1 MTDADDWTQ
10 LRTEA
15 AAKNARRFHANKR
28 GYTIYMD
35 RFGVDIWT
43 SNVHWI
49 DEPPPGKWLEMPF
62 TSAGLYL
69 GEYHI
74 DQDDKPDWHAVVTVG
89 RPDTNDGDV
98 RITSVVITGES
109 LDTTALPLSEIKR
122 ALFKVGGVFATW
134 TTSRGE
140 KSDLIITSCHMAIT
154 ADGQP
159 IRPDELRGTNERA
172 GMRHPDTFAKVLALI
187 EEHKQRKLTNP
198 TGMTQREYV
207 AKGTGYSVT
216 NIQKLITNAK
226 KWAAENNQ
234 GTQ

>member
-1 MTDADDWTQ
+1 
-10 LRTEA
+10 
-15 AAKNARRFHANKR
+15 
-28 GYTIYMD
+28 
-35 RFGVDIWT
+35 
-43 SNVHWI
+43 
-49 DEPPPGKWLEMPF
+49 
-62 TSAGLYL
+62 
-69 GEYHI
+69 
-74 DQDDKPDWHAVVTVG
+74 
-89 RPDTNDGDV
+89 
-98 RITSVVITGES
+98 
-109 LDTTALPLSEIKR
+109 
-122 ALFKVGGVFATW
+122 
-134 TTSRGE
+134 
-140 KSDLIITSCHMAIT
+140 MAIT

-187 EEHKQRKLTNP
+187 EEHRQRKLTNP

>member
-1 MTDADDWTQ
+1 MTDADDWQQ

-15 AAKNARRFHANKR
+15 AAKNARRFHYNGH
-28 GYTIYMD
+28 GYWIYMD
-35 RFGVDIWT
+35 RFGAEIFE

-49 DEPPPGKWLEMPF
+49 DVPPPGKWLEMPC
-62 TSAGLYL
+62 TSAGSYL

-89 RPDTNDGDV
+89 RPNTDDGDV

-122 ALFKVGGVFATW
+122 ALFKVGGVFGTW
-134 TTSRGE
+134 TTSRLE
-140 KSDLIITSCHMAIT
+140 KSGHIMTNFHMAIT

-187 EEHKQRKLTNP
+187 EEHKKRKLTNP

>member
-1 MTDADDWTQ
+1 MTDADDWQQ

-49 DEPPPGKWLEMPF
+49 DEPPQGKWLEMPF

-74 DQDDKPDWHAVVTVG
+74 DQDDKPDWLAVVTVD
-89 RPDTNDGDV
+89 RPVIARGDV

-122 ALFKVGGVFATW
+122 ALFKVGGVFGTW
-134 TTSRGE
+134 TTSRLE
-140 KSDLIITSCHMAIT
+140 KSGHIMTNFHMAIT

-187 EEHKQRKLTNP
+187 EEHRQRKLTNP